1 MRLAGFSPKDRQAIL
16 KAKRHTDNVAQIM
29 DEWQDA
35 TDTEPTGKE
44 YEEYYATRIKE
55 LENAE
60 SRHIY

>member
-35 TDTEPTGKE
+35 TDTEPCGKE
-44 YEEYYATRIKE
+44 YEEYYAMRIKE
-55 LENAE
+55 LEDAE
-60 SRHIY
+60 